1 MKELGRYGLN
11 EWLALTP
18 IVHRMRGVRN
28 RVLMFFYLRKGAS
41 AATEFAEKI
50 RGSRKCAVVAIAFE
64 QVEVIDWLIASFA
77 QNVEDGFLLI
87 ADNSRDVGKAR
98 EIEKVCWHHRVP
110 YLRLPKNKTRHV
122 NRSHSMAMEWVYQ
135 RVIKVASPDFFGFID
150 HDLIPVVKVSLLSK
164 LKDQDF
170 YGLSRPG
177 GKNDADPYAW
187 SLWAGYCF
195 FNNKKLND
203 FGFNFLYDF
212 SRGLDT
218 GGGNYERIYRNYI
231 KKEIRFSPVYGL
243 ILSLPNLGE
252 VREVQQ
258 IDEEWYH
265 IGSVSYNNNIKNKI
279 DVINGV
285 RAALIGG
292 YAWGELIS
300 DKHRSW

>member
-1 MKELGRYGLN
+1 MKELSRYRFD
-11 EWLALTP
+11 EWLRLKP

-28 RVLMFFYLRKGAS
+28 QVLMFFYLRKNTS
-41 AATEFAEKI
+41 ALNDFVEKI

-64 QVEVIDWLIASFA
+64 QVEVIDWLIESFVK
-77 QNVEDGFLLI
+77 NVGDGFLLI
-87 ADNSRDVGKAR
+87 ADNSRDAAKAR
-98 EIEKVCWHHRVP
+98 EIEKVCRHHTTP
-110 YLRLPKNKTRHV
+110 YLRLPKNRTRHV

-135 RVIKVASPDFFGFID
+135 RVIKTASPDFFGFID

-170 YGLSRPG
+170 YGLLRPG
-177 GKNDADPYAW
+177 GKNDADPNAW

-195 FNNKKLND
+195 FDNKKLNNL
-203 FGFNFLYDF
+203 GFNFLYDF

-218 GGGNYERIYRNYI
+218 GGGNYESIYQNYT
-231 KKEIRFSPVYGL
+231 KKEIRFCPVYGL
-243 ILSLPNLGE
+243 ILSFPELGE

-285 RAALIGG
+285 RAALSGG